1 MNFLC
6 RLKRKTMDK
15 LFKEEFVKIS
25 MKIIHIG
32 SKLQAEKANVK
43 FYLDKNDYLNVLKS
57 AEKLNQYSITYNSLQ
72 AYLNQLLQFAK
83 KLDISLSIEVDELT
97 NFDDLLK

>member
-1 MNFLC
+1 
-6 RLKRKTMDK
+6 MDK

>member
-1 MNFLC
+1 
-6 RLKRKTMDK
+6 MDK

-25 MKIIHIG
+25 MKIIHIW

-43 FYLDKNDYLNVLKS
+43 FYLDKNDYSNVLKS
-57 AEKLNQYSITYNSLQ
+57 AEKLNRYSITYDSLQ

-83 KLDISLSIEVDELT
+83 RLNISLSIDVDELT